1 LRETLLF
8 ALSRGAATFDRTRA
22 LPGLVL
28 TDELEVEE
36 EDEDFDYEEETSGLL
51 ASLLLNRPRSQGR

>member
-8 ALSRGAATFDRTRA
+8 ALSRGAATFDQSRA
-22 LPGLVL
+22 PGLML
-28 TDELEVEE
+28 TDELELEE
-36 EDEDFDYEEETSGLL
+36 EDEDYDYEEETSGLL